1 MIIQFN
7 TRAPVYLQVV
17 DYFKKKMALGELKAG
32 EEMPSR
38 RELATELKINP
49 NTVQKA
55 FKEMEDQQLIT
66 TERNR
71 PSRVTTDDHV
81 LKQIRAELVDEA
93 VAVFVESIQELDVTM
108 DELVGKIKRQYGEG
122 NLDDRS
128 TGSKEALS

>member
-1 MIIQFN
+1 MNMQFN

-32 EEMPSR
+32 DEMPSR
-38 RELATELKINP
+38 RELANDLKINP

-71 PSRVTTDDHV
+71 PSRVTTDDV
-81 LKQIRAELVDEA
+81 ILKHIRSEIVDDA
-93 VAVFVESIQELDVTM
+93 VAVFVEAIQELDVSV
-108 DELVGKIKRQYGEG
+108 DELVEKIKQQYKEG
-122 NLDDRS
+122 TYDDRS
-128 TGSKEALS
+128 VGS

>member
-7 TRAPVYLQVV
+7 TRSPVYIQVV

-81 LKQIRAELVDEA
+81 LKQIRTELVDDA

-108 DELVGKIKRQYGEG
+108 DELVDKIKRQYGEE

-128 TGSKEALS
+128 TGS

>member
-1 MIIQFN
+1 MQFN

-32 EEMPSR
+32 DEMPSR
-38 RELATELKINP
+38 RELANDLKINP

-71 PSRVTTDDHV
+71 PSRVTTDDV
-81 LKQIRAELVDEA
+81 ILKHIRSEIVDDA
-93 VAVFVESIQELDVTM
+93 VAVFVEAIQDLDVSV
-108 DELVGKIKRQYGEG
+108 DELVEKIKQQYKEG
-122 NLDDRS
+122 TYDDRS
-128 TGSKEALS
+128 VGS

>member
-1 MIIQFN
+1 MQFN

-32 EEMPSR
+32 DEMPSR
-38 RELATELKINP
+38 RELANDLKINP

-71 PSRVTTDDHV
+71 PSRVTTDV
-81 LKQIRAELVDEA
+81 TILAQIRSEIVDDA
-93 VAVFVESIQELDVTM
+93 VAVFVESIQELDVSV
-108 DELVGKIKRQYGEG
+108 DELVEKIKRQYKEG
-122 NLDDRS
+122 MYDDRS
-128 TGSKEALS
+128 VGS

>member
-1 MIIQFN
+1 MQFN

-32 EEMPSR
+32 DEMPSR
-38 RELATELKINP
+38 RELANDLKINP

-71 PSRVTTDDHV
+71 PSRVTTDDV
-81 LKQIRAELVDEA
+81 ILKHIRSEIVDDA
-93 VAVFVESIQELDVTM
+93 VAVFVEAIQELDVSV
-108 DELVGKIKRQYGEG
+108 DELVEKIKQQYKEG
-122 NLDDRS
+122 TYDDRS
-128 TGSKEALS
+128 VGS

>member
-1 MIIQFN
+1 MNMQFN

-32 EEMPSR
+32 DEMPSR
-38 RELATELKINP
+38 RELANDLKINP

-71 PSRVTTDDHV
+71 PSRVTTDV
-81 LKQIRAELVDEA
+81 TILAQIRSEIVDDA
-93 VAVFVESIQELDVTM
+93 VAVFVESIQELDVSV
-108 DELVGKIKRQYGEG
+108 DELVEKIKRQYKEG
-122 NLDDRS
+122 MYDDRS
-128 TGSKEALS
+128 VGS

>member
-1 MIIQFN
+1 MNMQFN

-32 EEMPSR
+32 NEMPSR
-38 RELATELKINP
+38 RELANDLKINP

-71 PSRVTTDDHV
+71 PSRVTTDDAI
-81 LKQIRAELVDEA
+81 LKHIRSEIVDDA
-93 VAVFVESIQELDVTM
+93 VAVFVESIQELDVSV
-108 DELVGKIKRQYGEG
+108 DELVEKIKRQYKEG
-122 NLDDRS
+122 IYDDRS
-128 TGSKEALS
+128 VGS

>member
-1 MIIQFN
+1 MQFN

-32 EEMPSR
+32 DEMPSR
-38 RELATELKINP
+38 RELANDLKINP

-71 PSRVTTDDHV
+71 PSRVTTDGTV
-81 LKQIRAELVDEA
+81 LAQIRSEIVDDA
-93 VAVFVESIQELDVTM
+93 VAVFVEAIQELDVSV
-108 DELVGKIKRQYGEG
+108 DELVDKIKRQYKEG
-122 NLDDRS
+122 MYDDRS
-128 TGSKEALS
+128 VGS

>member
-1 MIIQFN
+1 MQFN

-32 EEMPSR
+32 DEMPSR
-38 RELATELKINP
+38 RELANDLKINP

-71 PSRVTTDDHV
+71 PSRVTTDDAI
-81 LKQIRAELVDEA
+81 LKHIRSEIVDDA
-93 VAVFVESIQELDVTM
+93 VAVFVESIQELDVSV
-108 DELVGKIKRQYGEG
+108 DELVEKIKRHYKEG
-122 NLDDRS
+122 MYDDRS
-128 TGSKEALS
+128 VGS

>member
-1 MIIQFN
+1 MQFN

-32 EEMPSR
+32 DEMPSR
-38 RELATELKINP
+38 RELANDLKINP

-71 PSRVTTDDHV
+71 PSRVTTDDV
-81 LKQIRAELVDEA
+81 ILKHIRSEIVDDA
-93 VAVFVESIQELDVTM
+93 VAVFVEAIQELDVSV
-108 DELVGKIKRQYGEG
+108 DELVDKIKRQYKEG
-122 NLDDRS
+122 TYDDRS
-128 TGSKEALS
+128 VGS

>member
-1 MIIQFN
+1 MQFN

-32 EEMPSR
+32 NEMPSR
-38 RELATELKINP
+38 RELANDLKINP

-71 PSRVTTDDHV
+71 PSRVTTDDAI
-81 LKQIRAELVDEA
+81 LKHIRSEIVDDA
-93 VAVFVESIQELDVTM
+93 VAVFVASIQELDVSV
-108 DELVGKIKRQYGEG
+108 DELVEKIKRQYKEG
-122 NLDDRS
+122 IYDDRS
-128 TGSKEALS
+128 VGS

>member
-1 MIIQFN
+1 MQFN

-32 EEMPSR
+32 DEMPSR
-38 RELATELKINP
+38 RELANDLKINP

-71 PSRVTTDDHV
+71 PSRVTTDDV
-81 LKQIRAELVDEA
+81 ILKHIRSEIVDDA
-93 VAVFVESIQELDVTM
+93 VAVFVEAIQELDVSV
-108 DELVGKIKRQYGEG
+108 DELVEKIKRQYKEG
-122 NLDDRS
+122 MYDDRS
-128 TGSKEALS
+128 VGS

>member
-1 MIIQFN
+1 MQFN

-32 EEMPSR
+32 DEMPSR
-38 RELATELKINP
+38 RELANDLKINP

-71 PSRVTTDDHV
+71 PSRVTTDGTV
-81 LKQIRAELVDEA
+81 LAQIRSEIVDDA
-93 VAVFVESIQELDVTM
+93 VAVFVEAIQELDVSV
-108 DELVGKIKRQYGEG
+108 DELVDKIKRQYKEG
-122 NLDDRS
+122 TYDDRS
-128 TGSKEALS
+128 VGS

>member
-1 MIIQFN
+1 MNMQFN

-32 EEMPSR
+32 DEMPSR
-38 RELATELKINP
+38 RELANDLKINP

-71 PSRVTTDDHV
+71 PSRVTTDDAI
-81 LKQIRAELVDEA
+81 LKHIRSEIVDDA
-93 VAVFVESIQELDVTM
+93 VAVFVESIQELDVSV
-108 DELVGKIKRQYGEG
+108 DELVEKIKRQYKEG
-122 NLDDRS
+122 IYDDRS
-128 TGSKEALS
+128 VGS

>member
-7 TRAPVYLQVV
+7 TRSPVYIQVV

-81 LKQIRAELVDEA
+81 LKQIRTELVDDA

-108 DELVGKIKRQYGEG
+108 DELVDKIKRQYGEG

-128 TGSKEALS
+128 TGS

>member
-7 TRAPVYLQVV
+7 TRAPVYIQVV
-17 DYFKKKMALGELKAG
+17 DYFKKKMALGELQAG

-55 FKEMEDQQLIT
+55 FKEMEEQQLIT

-71 PSRVTTDDHV
+71 PSRVTTDEHI
-81 LKQIRAELVDEA
+81 LKRIRTELVDEA

-108 DELVGKIKRQYGEG
+108 DELVDKIKRQYGEE

-128 TGSKEALS
+128 TGS

>member
-1 MIIQFN
+1 MQFN

-32 EEMPSR
+32 DEMPSR
-38 RELATELKINP
+38 RELANDLKINP

-71 PSRVTTDDHV
+71 PSRVTTDGTV
-81 LKQIRAELVDEA
+81 LAQIRSAIVDDA
-93 VAVFVESIQELDVTM
+93 VAIFVESIQELDVSV
-108 DELVGKIKRQYGEG
+108 DELVEKIKRQYKEG
-122 NLDDRS
+122 MYDDRS
-128 TGSKEALS
+128 VGS

>member
-1 MIIQFN
+1 MNMQFN

-32 EEMPSR
+32 DEMPSR
-38 RELATELKINP
+38 RELANELKINP

-71 PSRVTTDDHV
+71 PSRVTTDRTV
-81 LKQIRAELVDEA
+81 LAQIRSEIVDDA
-93 VAVFVESIQELDVTM
+93 VAVFVESIQELDVSV
-108 DELVGKIKRQYGEG
+108 DELVEKIKRQYKEG
-122 NLDDRS
+122 MYDDRS
-128 TGSKEALS
+128 VGS

>member
-1 MIIQFN
+1 MNMQFN

-32 EEMPSR
+32 DEMPSR
-38 RELATELKINP
+38 RELANDLKINP

-71 PSRVTTDDHV
+71 PSRVTTDDV
-81 LKQIRAELVDEA
+81 ILKHIRSEIVDDA
-93 VAVFVESIQELDVTM
+93 VAVFVEAIQELDVSV
-108 DELVGKIKRQYGEG
+108 DELVEKIKRQYKEG
-122 NLDDRS
+122 MYDDRS
-128 TGSKEALS
+128 VGS

>member
-7 TRAPVYLQVV
+7 TRAPVYMQVV
-17 DYFKKKMALGELKAG
+17 DYFKKKMALGELQAG

-55 FKEMEDQQLIT
+55 FKEMEEQQLIT

-71 PSRVTTDDHV
+71 PSRVTTGEHV
-81 LKQIRAELVDEA
+81 LSLIHISEPTR
-93 VAVFVESIQELDVTM
+93 
-108 DELVGKIKRQYGEG
+108 
-122 NLDDRS
+122 RS
-128 TGSKEALS
+128 

>member
-1 MIIQFN
+1 MQFN

-32 EEMPSR
+32 DEMPSR
-38 RELATELKINP
+38 RELANDLKINP

-71 PSRVTTDDHV
+71 PSRVTTDGTV
-81 LKQIRAELVDEA
+81 LAKIRSEIVDDA
-93 VAVFVESIQELDVTM
+93 VAVFVEAIQELDVSV
-108 DELVGKIKRQYGEG
+108 DELVDKIKRQYKEG
-122 NLDDRS
+122 TYDDRS
-128 TGSKEALS
+128 VGS